1 LQCRSF
7 TALKSYCVIKRLW
20 DDNSGVVMGLIRK
33 IIVMGGALMAMPSP
47 PPAMQIGN
55 VAQTSAPSSSWAYI
69 SAAADTVAD
78 MKSFCERKPQVCST
92 AQYLAGSLEG
102 KAKYSAKLVY
112 EWANES
118 ASVNSQTL
126 ANADPIKTGSV
137 DARIASSENTNST
150 LRIEDLIPEW
160 RGTIDPKKG

>member
-1 LQCRSF
+1 M
-7 TALKSYCVIKRLW
+7 KRLW
-20 DDNSGVVMGLIRK
+20 DDNLGIVMGLIRK
-33 IIVMGGALMAMPSP
+33 IIVVGGALMAMPSP
-47 PPAMQIGN
+47 PPAVQISS
-55 VAQTSAPSSSWAYI
+55 VAQTSTPSSSWAYI

-118 ASVNSQTL
+118 AFVNPQTL

-160 RGTIDPKKG
+160 RGTMGPG